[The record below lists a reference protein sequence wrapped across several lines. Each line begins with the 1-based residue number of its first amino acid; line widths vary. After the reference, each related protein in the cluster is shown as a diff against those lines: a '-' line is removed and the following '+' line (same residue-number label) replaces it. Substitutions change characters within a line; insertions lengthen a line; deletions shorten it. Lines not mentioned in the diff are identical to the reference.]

1 MHFFQITS
9 LSIIID
15 INYPWRYGWF
25 SNAEL
30 ASTVLQSPT
39 ASCSFL
45 GEKNVNKDNINGN
58 NIGSA
63 SISAPLAN
71 DRSVDLYEDQLT
83 SVDEN
88 NDLPPSIDV
97 PSEMN
102 NYNCMGPN
110 SNLAESAD
118 PAGNISWNRREAGDG
133 TVTRQLE
140 DLVIFLP
147 LSDAYISSINRCRVS
162 AHWCDCSFP
171 TCAPLRAL
179 RPYIIY

>member
-1 MHFFQITS
+1 M
-9 LSIIID
+9 
-15 INYPWRYGWF
+15 
-25 SNAEL
+25 
-30 ASTVLQSPT
+30 LQSPT

-45 GEKNVNKDNINGN
+45 GEQNVNKDNIKGN

-63 SISAPLAN
+63 PISAPLAN

-83 SVDEN
+83 SVNES
-88 NDLPPSIDV
+88 NDLSPSIDV

-110 SNLAESAD
+110 SKLAESAD
-118 PAGNISWNRREAGDG
+118 PAGNMSWNRKEAGDG

-147 LSDAYISSINRCRVS
+147 LSHAYISSINHCRVS
-162 AHWCDCSFP
+162 AHCCDCSFP

-179 RPYIIY
+179 QPYIIY